1 MGFMTSGK
9 STLGKI
15 LANVLGWDF
24 ADLDKVIEQSE
35 NLKITQ
41 IFEKKGEKYFRELE
55 EKKFFEIC
63 EKEFIV
69 ISLGGG
75 TVENANIIKNISEIG
90 LSIYLSV
97 SLEILYQRLKRK
109 IDRPLIRDLV
119 LSGVATKED
128 FMIKINELFLKREP
142 IYKSAEIQIPSDT
155 QQVGKTIDI
164 IVNKIKR
171 RIDEKY

>member
-55 EKKFFEIC
+55 EKNFFEIC

>member
-75 TVENANIIKNISEIG
+75 TVENANIIKIISEIG

>member
-35 NLKITQ
+35 NMKITQ

-55 EKKFFEIC
+55 EKIFFEIC

-75 TVENANIIKNISEIG
+75 TVENANIIKKISEIG

-97 SLEILYQRLKRK
+97 SLENLYQRLKRK

-119 LSGVATKED
+119 LSDVATKED
-128 FMIKINELFLKREP
+128 FMTRINKLFSKREP
-142 IYKSAEIQIPSDT
+142 IYKSAEIQISSDT
-155 QQVGKTIDI
+155 QQIGKTIDI
-164 IVNKIKR
+164 IVKKIKR